1 MNLGTEPQN
10 TMELRDTEKHQ
21 PQLLLGLRTDVSRH
35 LVVCESTHFF
45 KNAIKLLGEIL
56 LLT

>member
-1 MNLGTEPQN
+1 
-10 TMELRDTEKHQ
+10 MELRDTEKHQ

-35 LVVCESTHFF
+35 LLVVCKSTHFF
-45 KNAIKLLGEIL
+45 KNAITLLGEIL